1 MTLTPPWG
9 RVKHVFQEALE
20 RPPDERLARARDLCG
35 DDGPLLAA
43 VSSLLAAHQELG
55 SFGERPAEEV
65 FNTLSADF
73 RPDGQD
79 VPALPSGTRLGVYE
93 IQSLLGAGGMGDVY
107 AGRDTRLDRAV
118 AIKVLRPRGGE
129 ERTARERFE
138 REARAIAS
146 LSHPHI
152 CTLHDVGHEA
162 GLDFLVMESLD
173 GETLASR
180 LARGPMPVEQA
191 IDVAVQVAS
200 ALDGAHR
207 AGIVHRDL
215 KPANIFL
222 TDGGKPTAKL
232 LDFGLAKAFEP
243 GAAGQVSLTTDGA
256 ILGTVQYM
264 APEQLEG
271 KPADARSDIYAF
283 GAVLYEM
290 ATGHRAFDG
299 VQPLEPSLLDNVV
312 RTCLAREPAE
322 RWQSVRDLMRPL
334 TWLRDGDVAAG
345 THRSVGGHGKG
356 VRSAVIA
363 GLALAAVLTTAVVL
377 YRSRQSGVPATASV
391 SFPVYPPEG
400 TRFPRG
406 SSELAISP
414 DGRRLAFVAIRND
427 GTSRLWVRD
436 LTVVA
441 PRPLEG
447 TERAHLP
454 FWSPDG
460 RSIGF
465 FADGKL
471 KRIEAAGGAAQVL
484 CPSSFFD
491 RAAGTWNRDGTIL
504 FSAFD
509 SPILRVPDTGG
520 VPVPVTTLD
529 RSRKERFHSR
539 PVFLPD
545 GRRFLYLAL
554 SDNPD
559 LSAIYQGSIDSPV
572 VRRVLQADSGAGMA
586 GSYLLHFSSRSLVA
600 QRYDPDLASVSGEAM
615 TIADEIES
623 DSPLRLGGRFGVTD
637 SVLAYRSASP
647 DSRLIWF
654 DRAGARVGMFPT
666 VADYQHPSLSPDEK
680 ALAIEKT
687 DPSTKRHTIWL
698 LDLPRGLTSR
708 LVSDSFGAHKPVWS
722 PDGKQI
728 VFSSNRLGSLDVF
741 EIPAAGDG
749 RDRLLLDSE
758 RAWATDVTDWSADG
772 RLLLSER
779 NIGDRAELWTL
790 PLDAPGQGM
799 RIMSTSA
806 SQRHGRFSP
815 DVRWVAYA
823 SNESGRFEVYVG
835 RFPGGEGKWQV
846 STNGGLQ
853 PAWRRDGRELFYLA
867 PDGRLMV
874 ATIKRADTVFETG
887 SPQPLFDTGIRA
899 SFVDRRNQYVVTR
912 DGQRFLVNVS
922 AEDENSAPITVVLN
936 WQAGLKPQ

>member
-9 RVKHVFQEALE
+9 RVKHVFQDALE

-43 VSSLLAAHQELG
+43 VSSLLAAHQEAG

-65 FNTLSADF
+65 LNTLSADF
-73 RPDGQD
+73 RPDGQN

-162 GLDFLVMESLD
+162 GLDFLVMESLH
-173 GETLASR
+173 GETLGSR

-191 IDVAVQVAS
+191 IDVAVQIAS
-200 ALDGAHR
+200 ALDSAHR

-222 TDGGKPTAKL
+222 TDDGKATAKL

-243 GAAGQVSLTTDGA
+243 GAAGQASLTIDGA

-271 KPADARSDIYAF
+271 RPADARSDIYAF
-283 GAVLYEM
+283 GAVMYEM
-290 ATGHRAFDG
+290 VTGHRSFDG

-322 RWQSVRDLMRPL
+322 RWQSVRDLIRPL
-334 TWLRDGDVAAG
+334 TWLRDGAVAAG
-345 THRSVGGHGKG
+345 SPRSVGMHRNR
-356 VRSAVIA
+356 VRAVVIA
-363 GLALAAVLTTAVVL
+363 AITLAAVLMAAVVL
-377 YRSRQSGVPATASV
+377 YRSRQDRVPSAASV

-400 TRFPRG
+400 TKFLRG
-406 SSELAISP
+406 SAELAISP
-414 DGRRLAFVAIRND
+414 DGGRLAFVAIGSD
-427 GTSRLWVRD
+427 GTNRLWVRD
-436 LTVVA
+436 FTVVA

-447 TERAHLP
+447 TEGAHLP

-465 FADGKL
+465 FAQGKL
-471 KRIEAAGGAAQVL
+471 KRIDVAGGAAQVL
-484 CPSSFFD
+484 CPSSFND
-491 RAAGTWNRDGTIL
+491 RAVGTWNRDGTIL
-504 FSAFD
+504 FSTFD
-509 SPILRVPDTGG
+509 SAILRVPDTGG
-520 VPVPVTTLD
+520 VPEPVTTLD
-529 RSRKERFHSR
+529 ASRKERFHTR

-545 GRRFLYLAL
+545 GRRFLFLAL
-554 SDNPD
+554 SDTPEQ
-559 LSAIYQGSIDSPV
+559 SAIYQGSIDSPQ
-572 VRRVLQADSGAGMA
+572 VRRVLQADSGAEIS

-600 QRYDPDLASVSGEAM
+600 RVYDPDRASVTGEAM
-615 TIADEIES
+615 TIADGIES
-623 DSPLRLGGRFGVTD
+623 DSPLRLGGRFAVAN

-647 DSRLIWF
+647 DSHLIWF
-654 DRAGARVGMFPT
+654 DRAGARVGTFPT

-680 ALAIEKT
+680 TLAIEKT

-698 LDLPRGLTSR
+698 LDLPRELTSR
-708 LVSDSFGAHKPVWS
+708 LVSDPRGAHSPMWS
-722 PDGKQI
+722 PDGKEI
-728 VFSSNRLGSLDVF
+728 AFSSNRLGALDVF
-741 EIPAAGDG
+741 KVPAGGNGGDS
-749 RDRLLLDSE
+749 LVLDSKG
-758 RAWATDVTDWSADG
+758 AAAVVVTDWSSDG
-772 RLLLSER
+772 RLLLCER
-779 NIGDRAELWTL
+779 KGDLWTL
-790 PLDAPGQGM
+790 PLDAPGQGTP
-799 RIMSTSA
+799 IVATSA
-806 SQRHGRFSP
+806 VERHGRFSP
-815 DVRWVAYA
+815 DGRWVAYA
-823 SNESGRFEVYVG
+823 SNESGRFEVYVR
-835 RFPGGEGKWQV
+835 RFPGGDSKWQV
-846 STNGGLQ
+846 STQGGLQ
-853 PAWRRDGRELFYLA
+853 PEWRRDGRELFYLA
-867 PDGRLMV
+867 LDGRLR
-874 ATIKRADTVFETG
+874 AAAITRADTAFETG

-899 SFVDRRNQYVVTR
+899 TFVDRRNQYAVTR
-912 DGQRFLVNVS
+912 DAQRFLVNVS
-922 AEDENSAPITVVLN
+922 AEDEDSAPITVVLN
-936 WQAGLKPQ
+936 WQARLEQP

>member
-1 MTLTPPWG
+1 MTITPPWG

-20 RPPDERLARARDLCG
+20 RPPEERLARARDLCG
-35 DDGPLLAA
+35 DDGALLAA

-65 FNTLSADF
+65 LNTLSADF
-73 RPDGQD
+73 RPDAQN

-118 AIKVLRPRGGE
+118 AIKVLRLRGGE
-129 ERTARERFE
+129 ERTARERFD

-152 CTLHDVGHEA
+152 CTLHDVGHED
-162 GLDFLVMESLD
+162 GLDFLVMESLH

-191 IDVAVQVAS
+191 IGVAVQIAS
-200 ALDGAHR
+200 GLDSAHR

-222 TDGGKPTAKL
+222 TDGGNATAKL
-232 LDFGLAKAFEP
+232 LDFGLAKAYEP
-243 GAAGQVSLTTDGA
+243 GADGQASLTTDGT

-290 ATGHRAFDG
+290 VTGHRAFDA
-299 VQPLEPSLLDNVV
+299 VRPLEPSMLDSVV
-312 RTCLAREPAE
+312 QTCLAREPAE

-334 TWLRDGDVAAG
+334 TWLRDGDVPAG
-345 THRSVGGHGKG
+345 TPRSVGMHRNR
-356 VRSAVIA
+356 VRAAVIA
-363 GLALAAVLTTAVVL
+363 GMALAAVLMAAAVL
-377 YRSRQSGVPATASV
+377 SRSRQGGVPAPASV

-406 SSELAISP
+406 SAELAISP
-414 DGRRLAFVAIRND
+414 DGGRLAFVAIGND
-427 GTSRLWVRD
+427 GTNRLWVRD

-447 TERAHLP
+447 TEDAHLP

-471 KRIEAAGGAAQVL
+471 KRIDVAGGAAQVL
-484 CPSSFFD
+484 CPTSFTD
-491 RAAGTWNRDGTIL
+491 RAVGTWNRDGTIL
-504 FSAFD
+504 FSTFD
-509 SPILRVPDTGG
+509 SPIRRIPETGG
-520 VPVPVTTLD
+520 VPVAVTTFD
-529 RSRKERFHSR
+529 PSRKERFHTR

-554 SDNPD
+554 GDNPD
-559 LSAIYQGSIDSPV
+559 QSAIFQGSIDSPL
-572 VRRVLQADSGAGMA
+572 VRRVLQGDSGAGIA

-600 QRYDPDLASVSGEAM
+600 RRYDPNLASVTGEAM
-615 TIADEIES
+615 TIADGIES
-623 DSPLRLGGRFGVTD
+623 DSPLRLGGRFAVTE

-647 DSRLIWF
+647 DSHLVWF
-654 DRAGARVGMFPT
+654 DRSGARVGTFPT
-666 VADYQHPSLSPDEK
+666 VADYQHPSLSPDDRT
-680 ALAIEKT
+680 LAIEKT

-708 LVSDSFGAHKPVWS
+708 LVSDPPGAHNPVWS
-722 PDGKQI
+722 PDGTEI
-728 VFSSNRLGSLDVF
+728 AFSSNRLGALDVF
-741 EIPAAGDG
+741 KVPAAGNGGDS
-749 RDRLLLDSE
+749 LLLDSKG
-758 RAWATDVTDWSADG
+758 AAVVVTDWSADG
-772 RLLLSER
+772 RLLLCER
-779 NIGDRAELWTL
+779 HRGGQADLWTL
-790 PLDAPGQGM
+790 PIDAPAHGTP
-799 RIMSTSA
+799 ILATSA
-806 SQRHGRFSP
+806 SERHGRFSP
-815 DVRWVAYA
+815 DGRWVAYA
-823 SNESGRFEVYVG
+823 SNESGRFEVYVR
-835 RFPGGEGKWQV
+835 RFPGGDSKWQV
-846 STNGGLQ
+846 STQGGVQ
-853 PAWRRDGRELFYLA
+853 PEWRRDGRELFYLA
-867 PDGRLMV
+867 PDGRLR
-874 ATIKRADTVFETG
+874 AAAITRADTGFETG

-899 SFVDRRNQYVVTR
+899 SFVDRRNQYAVTR

-936 WQAGLKPQ
+936 WQARLKQP